1 MNRRT
6 FIAALGGAAAAW
18 PLATRAQQSGSMRRV
33 GIIMPGAEGSSS
45 DTKNVLAFRDG
56 MRSLGWVEDKNVRFD
71 LRWQA
76 AGRERAEAAVAEL
89 TAIRCDVIVVG
100 TIQAFLAL
108 RRLPSDSPIVFV
120 NLPDPVA
127 TGLVSTIA
135 RTNSNFTG
143 FTAYEYSI
151 TGKWLEILKEIAPG
165 VQRVG
170 FVFGTATA
178 PVGENFYRALESKA
192 SSFNLQSIPISFADL
207 SGLEF
212 EYRSVRVPTQRRSHT
227 GSRGSSRVQPCSCY
241 QTSCGAPP
249 SRCLSVPQHPSRR
262 RFGFLWDRFC

>member
-1 MNRRT
+1 
-6 FIAALGGAAAAW
+6 
-18 PLATRAQQSGSMRRV
+18 
-33 GIIMPGAEGSSS
+33 
-45 DTKNVLAFRDG
+45 

-89 TAIRCDVIVVG
+89 TAIWCDVIVVG

-151 TGKWLEILKEIAPG
+151 TG
-165 VQRVG
+165 
-170 FVFGTATA
+170 
-178 PVGENFYRALESKA
+178 N
-192 SSFNLQSIPISFADL
+192 
-207 SGLEF
+207 
-212 EYRSVRVPTQRRSHT
+212 
-227 GSRGSSRVQPCSCY
+227 GSRFLNRLPQGCS
-241 QTSCGAPP
+241 A
-249 SRCLSVPQHPSRR
+249 
-262 RFGFLWDRFC
+262 

>member
-1 MNRRT
+1 MRRRT
-6 FIAALGGAAAAW
+6 FIAALGGAAAG
-18 PLATRAQQSGSMRRV
+18 PLAARAQQSGSIRRV
-33 GIIMPGAEGSSS
+33 GIIMAGAEGNSL
-45 DTKNVLAFRDG
+45 DTKNILAFRDG

-76 AGRERAEAAVAEL
+76 AGRERAEAAVADL

-151 TGKWLEILKEIAPG
+151 TGKWLEFQGDRPRGAARRFRLRYRHCTRRKFGPSKTHQRASLKLARGLTLVNPSSPTAE
-165 VQRVG
+165 VQ
-170 FVFGTATA
+170 
-178 PVGENFYRALESKA
+178 SKDI
-192 SSFNLQSIPISFADL
+192 QSAARQL
-207 SGLEF
+207 
-212 EYRSVRVPTQRRSHT
+212 
-227 GSRGSSRVQPCSCY
+227 GSRQAPRGRFKAARARV
-241 QTSCGAPP
+241 
-249 SRCLSVPQHPSRR
+249 VH
-262 RFGFLWDRFC
+262 